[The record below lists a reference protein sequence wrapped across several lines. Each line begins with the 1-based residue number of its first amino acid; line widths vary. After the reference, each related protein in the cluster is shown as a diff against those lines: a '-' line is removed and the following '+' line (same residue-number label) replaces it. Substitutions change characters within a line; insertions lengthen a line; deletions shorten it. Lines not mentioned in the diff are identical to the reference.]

1 MEDIRTHT
9 TLRITETSNTTAA
22 VVTTSLELQRV
33 HGICSREHNSQERTV
48 HTMSTARRDTHP
60 SPLTQLTLVR
70 CTTNNS
76 SRSHI
81 LQGSSHGGPL
91 QALGARQA
99 QLASGV
105 PVCLLLRL
113 GASNQLLPPR
123 PHHNSSLLAPLQ
135 LIGANN
141 PKHPTFPSIP

>member
-1 MEDIRTHT
+1 
-9 TLRITETSNTTAA
+9 
-22 VVTTSLELQRV
+22 
-33 HGICSREHNSQERTV
+33 
-48 HTMSTARRDTHP
+48 MSTARRDTHP

-70 CTTNNS
+70 CTNNNS

-81 LQGSSHGGPL
+81 QQGSSHGGPL
-91 QALGARQA
+91 QALGVRQA

-135 LIGANN
+135 LIGQQSQASDFS
-141 PKHPTFPSIP
+141 KHTLMDLRDELLKLDRTRA